1 MVFLKKNAKGMNTS
15 LKQQYIKDEQG
26 NKIAVIV
33 PIQDY
38 EKMMEEIEELEDIK
52 LYDEAKKEDN
62 GSRISLE
69 EYSYKRTN
77 K

>member
-1 MVFLKKNAKGMNTS
+1 VVFLKKNAKGMNTS

>member
-1 MVFLKKNAKGMNTS
+1 VVFFKKNAKGMNTS
-15 LKQQYIKDEQG
+15 LKQQFIKDEQG
-26 NKIAVIV
+26 NKIAVIL